1 MDQHSKNE
9 KILVLVSA
17 CLLGINCKYDG
28 TSSKNEK
35 ILKLAKNYILIPVCP
50 EILGGLP
57 IPRERAER
65 KGEKVITKSGK
76 DVTKY
81 FEKGAKEV
89 LKIAKILK
97 IKKAILKQKSPSCGC
112 GKIYDGTFSGR
123 LIRGD
128 GVTAKL
134 LKKNGIKVF
143 SEEDIDSIFAHLH
156 NCANVKMSLKATS
169 NRTTNNNQNG

>member
-1 MDQHSKNE
+1 
-9 KILVLVSA
+9 
-17 CLLGINCKYDG
+17 
-28 TSSKNEK
+28 
-35 ILKLAKNYILIPVCP
+35 LAKNYILIPVCP

-57 IPRERAER
+57 TPREPAEQ
-65 KGEKVITKSGK
+65 KGKKVITKSGK

-112 GKIYDGTFSGR
+112 GKIYDGTFSKR
-123 LIRGD
+123 LIKGD

-134 LKKNGIKVF
+134 LKKNGIEVF
-143 SEEDIDSIFAHLH
+143 TEENIDSMFANLQ
-156 NCANVKMSLKATS
+156 NFRKCENVIKT
-169 NRTTNNNQNG
+169 Q

>member
-1 MDQHSKNE
+1 MVQHSKNE
-9 KILVLVSA
+9 KILVSA
-17 CLLGINCKYDG
+17 CLLGINCKWDG

-35 ILKLAKNYILIPVCP
+35 ILKLAKNFILIPVCP

-57 IPRERAER
+57 TPRERAEQ
-65 KGEKVITKSGK
+65 KGKRVVTKSGK

-112 GKIYDGTFSGR
+112 GKIYDGTFSGK

-128 GVTAKL
+128 GVTARL
-134 LKKNGIKVF
+134 LKENKIQVF
-143 SEEDIDSIFAHLH
+143 SEEKIS
-156 NCANVKMSLKATS
+156 
-169 NRTTNNNQNG
+169 

>member
-1 MDQHSKNE
+1 MKE
-9 KILVLVSA
+9 KILVSA

-28 TSSKNEK
+28 TSNKNEK

-57 IPRERAER
+57 PPREPAEQKGKRA
-65 KGEKVITKSGK
+65 ITKSGK

-97 IKKAILKQKSPSCGC
+97 IKKVILKQKSPSCGC
-112 GKIYDGTFSGR
+112 GKIFDGTFSGK
-123 LIRGD
+123 LIKG
-128 GVTAKL
+128 GGITTKV
-134 LKKNGIKVF
+134 LKKSGIKVF
-143 SEEDIDSIFAHLH
+143 SEEDI
-156 NCANVKMSLKATS
+156 
-169 NRTTNNNQNG
+169 

>member
-1 MDQHSKNE
+1 MKKE
-9 KILVLVSA
+9 KILVSA

-28 TSSKNEK
+28 TSNKNEK
-35 ILKLAKNYILIPVCP
+35 ILKLAKDFILIPVCP

-57 IPRERAER
+57 TPREPAEQ
-65 KGEKVITKSGK
+65 KGNRVITKSGK

-89 LKIAKILK
+89 LKICKILK

-112 GKIYDGTFSGR
+112 GKIYDGTFSGK

-128 GVTAKL
+128 GVTARL
-134 LKKNGIKVF
+134 LKENKIQVF
-143 SEEDIDSIFAHLH
+143 SEEKIS
-156 NCANVKMSLKATS
+156 
-169 NRTTNNNQNG
+169 

>member
-1 MDQHSKNE
+1 MAQHSKNE
-9 KILVLVSA
+9 KILVSA

-28 TSSKNEK
+28 TSNKNEK
-35 ILKLAKNYILIPVCP
+35 ILKLAKDFILIPICP

-57 IPRERAER
+57 TPREPAEQ
-65 KGEKVITKSGK
+65 KGKRVITKSGE

-112 GKIYDGTFSGR
+112 GKIYDGTFSGK
-123 LIRGD
+123 LIKGD
-128 GVTAKL
+128 GVTTKL
-134 LKKNGIKVF
+134 LKKNGIEVF
-143 SEEDIDSIFAHLH
+143 SEEDIDSIFANLR
-156 NCANVKMSLKATS
+156 KFPQM
-169 NRTTNNNQNG
+169 

>member
-9 KILVLVSA
+9 KILVSA

-28 TSSKNEK
+28 TSNKNEK
-35 ILKLAKNYILIPVCP
+35 ILKLARNFILIPVCP

-57 IPRERAER
+57 IPREPAEQ
-65 KGEKVITKSGK
+65 KGKRVITRSGK
-76 DVTKY
+76 DVTEY
-81 FEKGAKEV
+81 FEKGAKKV

-112 GKIYDGTFSGR
+112 GKIYDGTFSGK
-123 LIRGD
+123 LIKGD

-143 SEEDIDSIFAHLH
+143 TEENIDSIFANLQ
-156 NCANVKMSLKATS
+156 NFRKCENAAKGNKAK
-169 NRTTNNNQNG
+169 NNQNG